1 MTSTTPQLPEHDLA
15 GFVADRLPRL
25 SGLEHEA
32 LVVALE
38 LRADP
43 AAVAPLRERVVDA
56 PAELLFGLH
65 HALVRLTGYDP
76 VLPLDRDAWPD
87 AVRRAWAAWDPGV
100 AARPRVEDV
109 ELLAGDRARLVVVDG
124 RGVIG
129 IDYDPPPPASSWPRW
144 GKSVLVAGE
153 RLYDVGSDCGTCETS
168 LRLIGWPPRP
178 AAVLSQR
185 VRDRLADVGALS
197 GDVLDAVAP
206 LLTGLRSGHYL
217 AVLADLDLQHVTDPA
232 ASWCSRR
239 HDLRTGETDDEDDAG
254 LDWPGTEHLQ
264 LRTVVPGAGLTFA
277 VLLPSRALDAL
288 DGRAV
293 DAHAETITAG
303 GRPTAVVSAWVED
316 RYVRGE
322 HPERFL
328 VGVILDG
335 HHKLVAYARAGVAA
349 RVLLLCRVEDSWG
362 PPAART
368 AFLDEVFAG
377 LGEVIGA

>member
-15 GFVADRLPRL
+15 AFVADRLPRL
-25 SGLEHEA
+25 SGLAHDA

-43 AAVAPLRERVVDA
+43 AAVPPLRERVVDA
-56 PAELLFGLH
+56 PADLLFGLH
-65 HALVRLTGYDP
+65 HALVRLTGHDP

-87 AVRRAWAAWDPGV
+87 AVRRVWAAWDPGV

-109 ELLAGDRARLVVVDG
+109 ELLGGDRARLVVLDG

-144 GKSVLVAGE
+144 SKSVLVAGE
-153 RLYDVGSDCGTCETS
+153 RLYGVGSDCGTCETS
-168 LRLIGWPPRP
+168 LQLIGWPPRP
-178 AAVLSQR
+178 PAAPSQR
-185 VRDRLADVGALS
+185 VRDRLADVGTLDGA
-197 GDVLDAVAP
+197 VLDAVAP

-217 AVLADLDLQHVTDPA
+217 VVLADLDLQHVTDPA
-232 ASWCSRR
+232 ESWCSRR
-239 HDLRTGETDDEDDAG
+239 YDLRTGDTDDGDEDGEG

-264 LRTVVPGAGLTFA
+264 LRTVVPGAGPTYA
-277 VLLPSRALDAL
+277 VLLPSQAL
-288 DGRAV
+288 DGHDGRTVA
-293 DAHAETITAG
+293 AHAEAITAG
-303 GRPTAVVSAWVED
+303 RRPTAVVSAWVED
-316 RYVRGE
+316 RYVRCE
-322 HPERFL
+322 HAERFL

-349 RVLLLCRVEDSWG
+349 RVLMLCRVEDSWG

-368 AFLDEVFAG
+368 AFLDEVFTG
-377 LGEVIGA
+377 LREH